1 MFQNLRPGNTIYI
14 LDKTDVPALKTGT
27 VLNVGSPMAVY
38 NTQTAGLT
46 MGMQPKMELSVR
58 AKVGEQEGDFA
69 HLPCDQGVHD
79 YGNMI
84 VADSREA
91 MLSEV
96 DAMKQRAQ
104 EVLDSVD
111 KNKATI
117 AACEGM
123 FKVLNPNFAK
133 EAERDAEIKNLSGR
147 LDGIEASL
155 SQITKLLNKK

>member
-1 MFQNLRPGNTIYI
+1 M
-14 LDKTDVPALKTGT
+14 
-27 VLNVGSPMAVY
+27 
-38 NTQTAGLT
+38 
-46 MGMQPKMELSVR
+46 
-58 AKVGEQEGDFA
+58 
-69 HLPCDQGVHD
+69 CDD

-84 VADSREA
+84 VADSRET

-111 KNKATI
+111 KNKSTI
-117 AACEGM
+117 AACESM